1 MRTHANQLKGK
12 AADGEIPNVMAICT
26 ETNDYSNFSIWKVK
40 MDRLSWDCT
49 CHCQTDICT
58 PIIPR
63 PRFGK
68 VQLRIKPETCEEDD
82 QR

>member
-1 MRTHANQLKGK
+1 MCRKGEMRTHANQLKGK

-58 PIIPR
+58 PGDLEVRSVSLPKILLE
-63 PRFGK
+63 
-68 VQLRIKPETCEEDD
+68 QS
-82 QR
+82 